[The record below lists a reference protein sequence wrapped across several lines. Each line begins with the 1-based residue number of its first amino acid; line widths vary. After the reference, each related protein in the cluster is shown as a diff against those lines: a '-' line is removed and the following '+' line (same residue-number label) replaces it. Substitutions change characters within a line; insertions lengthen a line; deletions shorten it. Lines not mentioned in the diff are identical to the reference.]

1 MGIYEPDLNLDFS
14 SKEWKLI
21 LLLVALILLTMIFYF
36 VFLQPAKPGTGLIT
50 IKFDKNPLKS
60 SEIGKAT
67 VIVSNNTDYD
77 AQNVSISLISKAKS
91 DFDIYPANPVFKG
104 SIDELSKGTS
114 REIAFI
120 INPAKKI
127 LPGTYTFIAT
137 ATLNGKTI
145 TTESILTIQ
154 N

>member
-1 MGIYEPDLNLDFS
+1 MGIYEPNLYLDFS
-14 SKEWKLI
+14 SKEWKFILIFIALIFISLI
-21 LLLVALILLTMIFYF
+21 LYF
-36 VFLQPAKPGTGLIT
+36 VFFQSTKYATDLIT

-77 AQNVSISLISKAKS
+77 AQNVAISLISKAKS
-91 DFDIYPANPVFKG
+91 DFDIYPANPAFKG

-114 REIAFI
+114 REITFI
-120 INPAKKI
+120 INPSKKI
-127 LPGTYTFIAT
+127 LPGTYTFVAT

-145 TTESILTIQ
+145 TNESMLTIKD
-154 N
+154 